1 MLLTFKPEEPKCR
14 YSPWKRQE
22 VDNKPYGVGLMHL
35 IGLSQGEGMQNGT
48 ELDDRSFIKV

>member
-1 MLLTFKPEEPKCR
+1 MFGTFKPEEPKFP

-22 VDNKPYGVGLMHL
+22 VDNKQYRVGLMHL

-48 ELDDRSFIKV
+48 ELDDRSFI